1 MRTIEVI
8 VTEKFSKRYSDTNN
22 IISFSFD
29 YEKHKVELKNVGSKQ
44 MILVSTKSGENKF
57 LIDSDYVMA
66 IDYDG
71 FMM

>member
-1 MRTIEVI
+1 MRTIEII
-8 VTEKFSKRYSDTNN
+8 VTEKFAKRYSDTN
-22 IISFSFD
+22 ISFSFD

-44 MILVSTKSGENKF
+44 MILVSTKSGENKL

-66 IDYDG
+66 IDYNG